1 MYHLGGKKP
10 FHNQQSSFSRGRIKK
25 EINFL
30 SLFLYLVKSVE
41 FPLDVDDGTLMSVVM
56 TTGVVSRQ
64 MIALSLGEGSL
75 CLGQEEVL
83 LTVKVSPEC

>member
-41 FPLDVDDGTLMSVVM
+41 FPLDVDDGTLSVAM
-56 TTGVVSRQ
+56 TTGVVSCQ

-75 CLGQEEVL
+75 CLGQQEVL
-83 LTVKVSPEC
+83 LMVKVFPEC

>member
-41 FPLDVDDGTLMSVVM
+41 FPLDVDDGTLSVAM
-56 TTGVVSRQ
+56 TTGVVSCQ

-75 CLGQEEVL
+75 CLGQQEVL
-83 LTVKVSPEC
+83 LTVKVFPEC

>member
-10 FHNQQSSFSRGRIKK
+10 FHNQQSTCSRGRIKK

-30 SLFLYLVKSVE
+30 SLFLYLLKSVE
-41 FPLDVDDGTLMSVVM
+41 FPLDVDDGTLSVAM
-56 TTGVVSRQ
+56 TTGVVSCQ

-75 CLGQEEVL
+75 CLGQQEVL
-83 LTVKVSPEC
+83 LMVKVFPEC

>member
-30 SLFLYLVKSVE
+30 SLFLYLLKSVE
-41 FPLDVDDGTLMSVVM
+41 FPLDVDDGTLSVAM
-56 TTGVVSRQ
+56 TTGVVSCQ

-75 CLGQEEVL
+75 CLGQQEVL
-83 LTVKVSPEC
+83 LMVKVFPEC